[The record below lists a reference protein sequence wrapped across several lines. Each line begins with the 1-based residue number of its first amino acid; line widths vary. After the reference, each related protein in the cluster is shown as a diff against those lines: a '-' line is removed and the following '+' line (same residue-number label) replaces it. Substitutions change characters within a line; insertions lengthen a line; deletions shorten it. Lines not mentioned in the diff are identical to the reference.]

1 MSLET
6 QSLPI
11 ISVGDLNRTAREII
25 EGGLPLLWVQGEIS
39 NFSRPASG
47 HWYFTLKD
55 ERAQV
60 RCAMFRNR
68 SAYCRALPEEG
79 MQVQVLA
86 QATLYEGRGE
96 FQLVVE
102 RLTEAGAGDL
112 QARFEA
118 LKARLHAEGLFRP
131 EDKRP
136 IPRWPRRVAVITSPT
151 GAAIHDIL
159 VTLRQRWPMLRV
171 LLYPVAVQG
180 NEAVPQILAALARV
194 AERCSEDV
202 LVIARGGGGSE
213 DLWAFNDE
221 AIARAIRSCP
231 IPVIAGI
238 GHEIDFTIADFAAD
252 LRAATPTAAAQ
263 AVSPDRAEWLPHLR
277 TQKRRLR
284 QAMERALRER
294 SLYLDHLRL
303 RLRHPRALL
312 DAAEGRWQQAHNA
325 LRKSLLPRLQAASY
339 QLQIWQYRLQQANP
353 QHDMAAL
360 DQHLLTLQTRLR
372 AAMERQWQK
381 AQQRCQQLSTQLDML
396 DPQAVLQRGY
406 AVLRDAHGHVLYSA
420 AETAVGAEITADLH
434 QGSLLCQVLRREAG
448 ET

>member
-6 QSLPI
+6 QALPI

-68 SAYCRALPEEG
+68 SAYCRALPKEG

-96 FQLVVE
+96 FQLIVE
-102 RLTEAGAGDL
+102 QLTEAGAGDL

-194 AERCSEDV
+194 AKQHSEDV
-202 LVIARGGGGSE
+202 LIIARGGGGSE

-231 IPVIAGI
+231 IPVITGI

-277 TQKRRLR
+277 TQERRLR

-294 SLYLDHLRL
+294 TLYLDHLRL

-325 LRKSLLPRLQAASY
+325 LRKSLVPRLQAASY

-353 QHDMAAL
+353 QHDVAAL

-420 AETAVGAEITADLH
+420 AETAVGAKITADLH

-448 ET
+448 EA

>member
-6 QSLPI
+6 QALPI
-11 ISVGDLNRTAREII
+11 ISVSDLNRTAREII

-68 SAYCRALPEEG
+68 SAYCRALPKEG
-79 MQVQVLA
+79 MQVLVLA

-102 RLTEAGAGDL
+102 QLTAAGAGDL

-159 VTLRQRWPMLRV
+159 VTLRQRWPMLQV

-180 NEAVPQILAALARV
+180 NEAVPQVLAALARV
-194 AERCSEDV
+194 AQRRSEDV
-202 LVIARGGGGSE
+202 LILARGGGSSE

-221 AIARAIRSCP
+221 AIARAIRSSP
-231 IPVIAGI
+231 IPVITGI

-277 TQKRRLR
+277 AQEHRLR

-294 SLYLDHLRL
+294 TLYLDHLRL
-303 RLRHPRALL
+303 RLRHPQALL
-312 DAAEGRWQQAHNA
+312 DAAAERWRRAQHA
-325 LRKSLLPRLQAASY
+325 LRKSLIPRLEAASH
-339 QLQIWQYRLQQANP
+339 QLQIGQYRLQQGNP
-353 QHDMAAL
+353 QHDVDAL
-360 DQHLLTLQTRLR
+360 NQRLLTLQMRLQT
-372 AAMERQWQK
+372 AMERQWQK
-381 AQQRCQQLSTQLDML
+381 AQQHCQQLSTQLDML
-396 DPQAVLQRGY
+396 DPRAVLQRGY
-406 AVLRDAHGHVLYSA
+406 AVLRDAHGRVLYSA

-434 QGSLLCQVLRREAG
+434 QGSLLCQVLRRETG